1 MGQTIHRGQYGFLHQ
16 AVNMLFNA
24 VKWGIIIEKRMGAG
38 FSLQWHQE
46 ELQFFS
52 SGGCPCTTNRIQ
64 WKIQVCKST
73 LLSSYYLH
81 DILNVIISKLILI
94 QFLSAVAKKAKKTKC
109 NICVLQVF
117 SGSYS
122 STQQSDSQRLTVF
135 SWRSFNSMIH
145 CDTTNRFIATMKSHR
160 KEHFYISIFIH
171 GDKRIHA

>member
-24 VKWGIIIEKRMGAG
+24 VKWGIIIEKRMGAD
-38 FSLQWHQE
+38 W
-46 ELQFFS
+46 ELDLASSGTKRNCSFYLHFFFS

-94 QFLSAVAKKAKKTKC
+94 QFLSAVAKKTKKLNVTYVCYGCSLVHIPVHSK
-109 NICVLQVF
+109 V
-117 SGSYS
+117 
-122 STQQSDSQRLTVF
+122 TV
-135 SWRSFNSMIH
+135 
-145 CDTTNRFIATMKSHR
+145 K
-160 KEHFYISIFIH
+160 
-171 GDKRIHA
+171 G